1 MAHFAKLDEN
11 NNVLAVH
18 VVNNDV
24 ITIDGNESE
33 QAGIDFLTGL
43 HGHTLWKQTSYNGNF
58 RKNYAGIG
66 YTYDAGRDAFIPPK
80 PWASWTLNETTCQ
93 WECPVSYPTVD
104 PENPKTYAWF
114 EPNQQWIEL
123 IEPNN

>member
-11 NNVLAVH
+11 NNVIAIH
-18 VVNNDV
+18 VVVNDV

-33 QAGIDFLTGL
+33 QAGIDFLTSL
-43 HGHTLWKQTSYNGNF
+43 HGHILWKQTSYNGNI

-80 PWASWTLNETTCQ
+80 PYNSWVLDEATCH
-93 WECPVSYPTVD
+93 WNPPIAYPTDNKLYVWD
-104 PENPKTYAWF
+104 EATTS
-114 EPNQQWIEL
+114 WIEVT
-123 IEPNN
+123 E